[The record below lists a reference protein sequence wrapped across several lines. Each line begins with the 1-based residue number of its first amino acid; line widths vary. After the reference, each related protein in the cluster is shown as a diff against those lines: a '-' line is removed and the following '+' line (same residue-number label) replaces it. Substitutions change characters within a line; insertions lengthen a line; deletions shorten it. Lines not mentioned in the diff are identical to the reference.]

1 MSRNSELKN
10 RVAYRFMKFVVKS
23 KKSALITQMIGGLIG
38 VFVIFI
44 RYTSYGFI
52 ESAAI
57 IDYGSWPTLANAL
70 FNAFAPYLFIIAFV
84 LVFLP
89 IFMGKLSI
97 IRDIFASS
105 FFRPLARISYSALM
119 I

>member
-1 MSRNSELKN
+1 
-10 RVAYRFMKFVVKS
+10 MKFVSTS
-23 KKSALITQMIGGLIG
+23 KKSQLITQVIGGILGI
-38 VFVIFI
+38 FVIFV

-52 ESAAI
+52 KSLQDVDMGTWPVLMNAI
-57 IDYGSWPTLANAL
+57 
-70 FNAFAPYLFIIAFV
+70 FNAFAHYLFIIAFV

-105 FFRPLARISYSALM
+105 FFRPLARLSFSALM
-119 I
+119 IQSLMLF

>member
-1 MSRNSELKN
+1 
-10 RVAYRFMKFVVKS
+10 MKYVGKS
-23 KKSALITQMIGGLIG
+23 KKSQLITQLIGGLLA

-52 ESAAI
+52 THIKDVDQGLWPIWLNAI
-57 IDYGSWPTLANAL
+57 
-70 FNAFAPYLFIIAFV
+70 FNSLSSYLFILAVV
-84 LVFLP
+84 LVFIP

-105 FFRPLARISYSALM
+105 FFRPLARLSYSALM
-119 I
+119 IQSLMLFFIFFTHE